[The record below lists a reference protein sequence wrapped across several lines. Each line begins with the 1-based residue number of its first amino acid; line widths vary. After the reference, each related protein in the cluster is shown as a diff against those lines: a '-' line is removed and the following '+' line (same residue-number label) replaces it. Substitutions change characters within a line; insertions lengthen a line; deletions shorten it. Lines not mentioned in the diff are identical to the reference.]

1 VARSAAGPSL
11 DTSAPSVLRR
21 FGLGSVIRGSFSR
34 TLGDHLPVFLATAAT
49 AALAFLLIPKRN
61 WGSSLGRQR
70 MFWWIVALWLAGT
83 FAAIPLLLIGLRVPA
98 QRLVALCLPL
108 PVLIGAGLARARSE
122 WSRPVSR
129 GILVVVGLAVA
140 VLIPL
145 YWVAWKAQRPNS
157 APAVTTSGTLGR
169 ILARQ
174 PAGTPLVLLVDDPRN
189 VPSLFY
195 VTRLASYL
203 RDGVPPARVG
213 DVHLFVGTPQDFV
226 AGRPTLTG
234 KDVRDRMAT
243 DYWDRIRAELD
254 RPALAVAAAAL
265 DARAYGEALDVPGRV
280 AIAPGVVALPGFTG
294 APRGSAE
301 PGGPSL
307 TSAGAGPLSPWLPL
321 WLGTILVLALGA
333 IGFPWV
339 VASMPGANPRIRAGL
354 APAVGIAA
362 VSLSAIAVDTLGLR
376 LGGWGAIVAL
386 LLVVGSGLLVLAV
399 STRRRREP
407 APTDASIRKES
418 PVPSSLKA

>member
-1 VARSAAGPSL
+1 
-11 DTSAPSVLRR
+11 
-21 FGLGSVIRGSFSR
+21 
-34 TLGDHLPVFLATAAT
+34 
-49 AALAFLLIPKRN
+49 
-61 WGSSLGRQR
+61 
-70 MFWWIVALWLAGT
+70 
-83 FAAIPLLLIGLRVPA
+83 
-98 QRLVALCLPL
+98 
-108 PVLIGAGLARARSE
+108 
-122 WSRPVSR
+122 
-129 GILVVVGLAVA
+129 
-140 VLIPL
+140 
-145 YWVAWKAQRPNS
+145 
-157 APAVTTSGTLGR
+157 
-169 ILARQ
+169 
-174 PAGTPLVLLVDDPRN
+174 
-189 VPSLFY
+189 
-195 VTRLASYL
+195 
-203 RDGVPPARVG
+203 
-213 DVHLFVGTPQDFV
+213 VHLFVGTPQDFV